1 MSHSK
6 KLGIVLLLFGIIIP
20 IAAAYLYQM
29 RTQTITQTIIAGKP
43 QAMIFYR
50 SNTGNYLEASPKQ
63 KTWKNSVW
71 GTAETEL
78 ASSGNTIRW
87 LRTVACPLSSRLNEI
102 ILVTLSSDAY
112 LDAYVWDG
120 NAWHVTNNIG
130 LVNSGADVYQSFDI
144 AYEFASGRAI
154 LVYAV
159 SSSDPTHDLA
169 YQIWDGVSWSS
180 EAYIDDSGHS
190 NSINYR
196 WVELASK
203 PTTSSN
209 ELALMTVDQTNGH
222 CNAWIWSGSAWGNFK
237 ELENSLSSV
246 RDAECLGVAYEQL
259 SGRAMFVWC
268 YSGNIRSLMWGGS
281 SWGLSPTTI
290 SISTLN
296 VRWVS
301 VKSAPGSNR
310 LMTLTIDG
318 QSHLNTI
325 YWDGSMWAS
334 PVEHSTGLTH
344 SGSRCADFEWDISGN
359 AGLLIWSVVQNSV
372 SYKVFNLPSS
382 WGSVFTVANAAGHPW
397 IQLRRNLKYSGSG
410 AKILGLSLNGNN
422 DFYGFSWDGATVTYE
437 STPFTLDVG
446 ATSYEC
452 FELVS
457 MN

>member
-1 MSHSK
+1 M
-6 KLGIVLLLFGIIIP
+6 
-20 IAAAYLYQM
+20 ATAYVYQM

-50 SNTGNYLEASPKQ
+50 SNTGSYFESSPKQ
-63 KTWKNSVW
+63 RSWKNSVW

-78 ASSGNTIRW
+78 ATSGNTIRW
-87 LRTVACPLSSRLNEI
+87 LRTVACPFSSRLNEV
-102 ILVTLSSDAY
+102 ILVSLSSDAY

-130 LVNSGADVYQSFDI
+130 QVNSGADVYQSFDI
-144 AYEFASGRAI
+144 AYEYASGRAI

-169 YQIWDGVSWSS
+169 YKIWDGTSWSS
-180 EAYIDDSGHS
+180 EGYIDDTGHS
-190 NSINYR
+190 SSINYR

-203 PTTSSN
+203 TGIGSN
-209 ELALMTVDQTNGH
+209 EIALMAVDQTDAD
-222 CNAWIWSGSAWGNFK
+222 CNAWIWSGSSWGNFK
-237 ELENSLSSV
+237 ELENSLASV
-246 RDAECLGVAYEQL
+246 RDAKCLGVTYEQL

-268 YSGNIRSLMWGGS
+268 YSGNIRSLVWSGS
-281 SWGLSPTTI
+281 SWESSPTTI

-301 VKSAPGSNR
+301 VKSAPGSNQ
-310 LMTLTIDG
+310 LMALTIDG

-325 YWDGSMWAS
+325 YWDGSMWAT
-334 PVEHSTGLTH
+334 PVEHDTGLTH
-344 SGSRCADFEWDISGN
+344 TGSRCADFDWEPSGN
-359 AGLLIWSVVQNSV
+359 SGLLVWSAAQNSV
-372 SYKVFNLPSS
+372 SYKTFNSPSA
-382 WGSVFTVANAAGHPW
+382 WGSASTAANAAGHPW

-410 AKILGLSLNGNN
+410 VRILGLSLNGNN
-422 DFYGFSWDGATVTYE
+422 DLYGFSWDGSTIIYE
-437 STPFTLDVG
+437 ATPFTLDVG
-446 ATSYEC
+446 VLSYEC